1 MPSRDQRLALST
13 LLFVLVFVFEI
24 SATASGVGI
33 RMLAIGRRSGAQIA
47 SSVLDKKDT
56 SLIVSGVGVGELKL
70 GDSQA
75 RAFKL
80 FHQKDDVDQYWKSE
94 CGSVFNWVDTSNSSK
109 GNIFVLFRNGHVVQ
123 IGSSTTRYH
132 TPEALTTYDSP
143 DLVQRYYKGLR
154 AYELLGSSNAALGNR
169 PLIFWVDQ
177 AKGIA
182 FEFAYFPEERRR
194 YLYEIIVFKPGGDLC
209 PEGRTTGSTNWREL
223 PPYSLE
229 PPDATA
235 ELSCHRRHSSPRRI
249 GG

>member
-1 MPSRDQRLALST
+1 
-13 LLFVLVFVFEI
+13 
-24 SATASGVGI
+24 
-33 RMLAIGRRSGAQIA
+33 MLAIGRRSGAQIA
-47 SSVLDKKDT
+47 SSVLDKRRDT
-56 SLIVSGVGVGELKL
+56 SFDCVWGRRWRELKL

-182 FEFAYFPEERRR
+182 FEFAYFPE
-194 YLYEIIVFKPGGDLC
+194 G
-209 PEGRTTGSTNWREL
+209 T
-223 PPYSLE
+223 
-229 PPDATA
+229 
-235 ELSCHRRHSSPRRI
+235 
-249 GG
+249 